1 MLHVTDLFPT
11 VLALAGAPDDASRK
25 VDGVDIMPVLNATQR
40 AAHKELLLGVED
52 FRGAV
57 RVGEWK
63 LVVHAA
69 LPSRVELFD
78 VANDPE
84 EVENKAGTYPE
95 RTRELL
101 DRLNAYAYEM
111 APARYLEQIP
121 GAALL
126 LQRHNPARP

>member
-1 MLHVTDLFPT
+1 
-11 VLALAGAPDDASRK
+11 
-25 VDGVDIMPVLNATQR
+25 MPFRPGERRESISVYHHTNATQR

-52 FRGAV
+52 FRGAI

-101 DRLNAYAYEM
+101 DRLNTYAYEM